1 MSFLEWRLLALV
13 YCCGMYV
20 GSSTNS
26 NGVLINEVHAFLGVH
41 HVAFGCAVHISLLD
55 VEVSACFLHI
65 VSTLGF

>member
-1 MSFLEWRLLALV
+1 
-13 YCCGMYV
+13 MYV

-26 NGVLINEVHAFLGVH
+26 NGVLIDEVHAFLGVH
-41 HVAFGCAVHISLLD
+41 HVAFSCAVHISLLD